1 MSVKIDIENMKLIM
15 QSRVLD
21 FYQKYLE
28 LSVRLFVEFC
38 HLLFEGGQDLTSFL
52 SDLLTKRLCGKFS
65 SIEERALASLFI
77 TSIESDFK
85 PGCKKFAK

>member
-1 MSVKIDIENMKLIM
+1 MSAKINIENVKLIV

-21 FYQKYLE
+21 FYRSYLE

-38 HLLFEGGQDLTSFL
+38 HLLFEGAQDLIAFL
-52 SDLLTKRLCGKFS
+52 RDLLTKRISGQFS

-85 PGCKKFAK
+85 PSGKAY